1 MSLEVEQASRFLTLL
16 PPYIFS
22 YPSPLAAVTALETE
36 GQQIVL
42 TPSLSFLNQVILLP
56 YTPKGTVLNLRMRA
70 QEVMVVSI
78 RAAYRQWYLLI
89 VT

>member
-1 MSLEVEQASRFLTLL
+1 M
-16 PPYIFS
+16 
-22 YPSPLAAVTALETE
+22 
-36 GQQIVL
+36 L

-56 YTPKGTVLNLRMRA
+56 YAPKATVINLPVRA